1 MASFKKRNDL
11 EFNNGNNNIPDSF
24 DYRVEASANGLGE
37 DFVFKFEDNKVVAT
51 NDVGLTGL
59 EENDESAS
67 NASAKQQTVDDNNQ
81 QRNRNNNNDNS
92 TESTSESAEVAGDSA
107 AATSGSSSAA
117 SSSSASASASSAAS
131 AGASVASAVGTVA
144 AVATSAVVLVVG
156 GTLAV
161 YGQTI
166 ERPNICEFEQLDA
179 TTNSISFALLVGND
193 AEKLEDEEQEDAVIE
208 VNLECESYL
217 EFHQDVTFSQ
227 YGRLEGAFGDL
238 QPGTEYTINVVQRS
252 LLDLNNDILLGP
264 IKLSTLAEDSGVVAP
279 TSFAISP
286 SEYSMNPEET
296 VQLSITNVAPEN
308 ADKSVTWK
316 SDNERVVTVDSTGLV
331 TAVSD
336 SVDPV
341 TITAT
346 STLNTTVY
354 ATASI
359 TVNPFEPTYN
369 PTFEKEI
376 NPFGQKSIYM
386 TVDVQHDDRTFD
398 YVELTF
404 NKLDRSTGE
413 KDPESQETYCT
424 LSESPE
430 VRQVISGYPEDLDD
444 EGLYSVLLEGFIP
457 GEGQGDPS
465 GNPDSSQPQGD
476 GELVSLWE
484 DQVDFAEIETTVA
497 GEDTHSNNLYLR
509 YSEVVDGDYNVVE
522 SSYEAFLD
530 LAQVDGVDF
539 ANGETEKPYYVGV
552 FGTTAADTSYGSQE
566 MDTSFVIEET
576 RTIVP
581 IALDDSSIS
590 SYWSW
595 SPFDFIVFQ
604 QNDERQFVEVFRQ
617 SIIKSNI
624 AQVSTP
630 MAEGFMFEKEV
641 DPFGNT
647 YVYAQL
653 QLNTLDDLSEG
664 YFTFKEIDRSTG
676 EETGEEV
683 YAFLQEHPKNR
694 QIVNFSDGEFKDDG
708 LYSYTF
714 EALVT
719 DDQGGQ
725 SGGTYRTLIR
735 DRQIDFSEVPTTV
748 VGQGTHSDHLYLRH
762 VDLTDAEGNPIS
774 AFSHYDAYLDL
785 EDYDEVSSN
794 QRAVGVFESDAQ
806 SLEYGSN
813 EMKAAFKIDG
823 IGRIIESV
831 DFDATN
837 LNIEADLTFVI
848 YEMVQDVQDYQ
859 YVQEFTQVIRL
870 DSVAYRSMGFIG
882 NGSLD
887 STKSY
892 YGNHRIELT
901 LGGNHLDELPDGW
914 SVSLTDTVTGDEYAT
929 SDTQFMPL
937 DSTGEKYY
945 YDTMDPQDYFYEGLS
960 TGNDKL
966 FKVVAQIG
974 NDTVTLYEIEIQPS
988 MAGEEEYM
996 ATCAEFT
1003 YQTNETIDD
1012 ATGDTIITYTVYVRL
1027 HMDNEDL
1034 FEEYDEIIISG
1045 SVGFGGGEFEVT
1057 LVSYSQVGLEI
1068 AITAPTDQG
1077 GEVLVFENE
1086 PDFSYTYL
1094 SYSIVGNRADL
1105 DEPVLLY
1112 AESNGIH

>member
-1 MASFKKRNDL
+1 MASFKKRNGL
-11 EFNNGNNNIPDSF
+11 EFNNGNNNISDSF
-24 DYRVEASANGLGE
+24 DFRVEARANGLGE
-37 DFVFKFEDNKVVAT
+37 DFVFKFEDNKVAAT

-92 TESTSESAEVAGDSA
+92 TETTSESAEVAGDSA
-107 AATSGSSSAA
+107 AATSSTSSTAA
-117 SSSSASASASSAAS
+117 SSSASTASVSSAAS
-131 AGASVASAVGTVA
+131 AGASAASAVGTVA

-166 ERPNICEFEQLDA
+166 ERPNICEFEELEA
-179 TTNSISFALLVGND
+179 TSNSISFTLLVGND
-193 AEKLEDEEQEDAVIE
+193 AEKLEDEKQEDAVIE
-208 VNLECESYL
+208 VNLACESYL
-217 EFHQDVTFSQ
+217 EFHQDVSFSQ

-238 QPGTEYTINVVQRS
+238 KPDTEYTLNVVQRS

-264 IKLSTLAEDSGVVAP
+264 IKLSTLTEESGVVAP

-286 SEYSMNPEET
+286 SEYSLNPEET
-296 VQLSITNVAPEN
+296 VQLSVTNLVPEN
-308 ADKSVTWK
+308 ADSSVTWK
-316 SDNERVVTVDSTGLV
+316 SDNERVATVDGNGLV
-331 TAVSD
+331 TAVID
-336 SVDPV
+336 SADPV

-359 TVNPFEPTYN
+359 NVNPFEPTYN

-386 TVDVQHDDRTFD
+386 TVDVQHDDREFTQA
-398 YVELTF
+398 ELTF

-413 KDPESQETYCT
+413 KDPEAAETYCT
-424 LSESPE
+424 LREQSLET
-430 VRQVISGYPEDLDD
+430 RQVISGYPEDLDD
-444 EGLYSVLLEGFIP
+444 EGLYSIKLEGFIAD
-457 GEGQGDPS
+457 EGDPT
-465 GNPDSSQPQGD
+465 GDPDSSSTPTAD
-476 GELVSLWE
+476 GEWVTLWE
-484 DQVDFAEIETTVA
+484 DQVDFAKIEATVA
-497 GEDTHSNNLYLR
+497 GEDTHSNSLYLR
-509 YSEVVDGDYNVVE
+509 YSEIIDGDNNVLD
-522 SSYEAFLD
+522 SGYEAFLD
-530 LAQVDGVDF
+530 TAQVDGLYFED
-539 ANGETEKPYYVGV
+539 GETQKPYYVGV
-552 FGTTAADTSYGSQE
+552 YETTAQDTTYTSNEKY
-566 MDTSFVIEET
+566 TSFVVEET

-581 IALDDSSIS
+581 IDLDDSSIS
-590 SYWSW
+590 NYWNYMS
-595 SPFDFIVFQ
+595 FNFIVFQ
-604 QNDERQFVEVFRQ
+604 QNDERDFVEVFRQ
-617 SIIKSNI
+617 SITKSNV

-630 MAEGFMFEKEV
+630 MAEDFTFEKEV

-647 YVYAQL
+647 NVYAQL
-653 QLNTLDDLSEG
+653 TLNTTDDLSEG
-664 YFTFKEIDRSTG
+664 YFTFEEINRSTG
-676 EETGEEV
+676 ETTGDKV
-683 YAFLQEHPKNR
+683 YAFLQEHPKNK

-714 EALVT
+714 EALVA
-719 DDQGGQ
+719 DGQGG
-725 SGGTYRTLIR
+725 TTRTLIR
-735 DRQIDFSEVPTTV
+735 DREIDFSEVATTV
-748 VGQGTHSDHLYLRH
+748 VGQGTHSNHLYLRH
-762 VDLTDAEGNPIS
+762 VDLTDAEGYPIS
-774 AFSHYDAYLDL
+774 DFSHYDAYLDL
-785 EDYDEVSSN
+785 EDYDDASSN
-794 QRAVGVFESDAQ
+794 QRAVAVFESDAQ

-813 EMKAAFKIDG
+813 DMKAAFKIDG

-831 DFDATN
+831 DFDVTN
-837 LNIEADLTFVI
+837 LNIEENLTFVI
-848 YEMVQDVQDYQ
+848 FEMIQDVQDYQ

-892 YGNHRIELT
+892 HGNHRIELT

-914 SVSLTDTVTGDEYAT
+914 SISLTDTVTGDEYAT
-929 SDTQFMPL
+929 QDTQFLPL
-937 DSTGEKYY
+937 DTTGEKYY
-945 YDTMDPQDYFYEGLS
+945 YDTMEPQDSFYEALS
-960 TGNDKL
+960 SGNDKL
-966 FKVVAQIG
+966 FKVIATIG
-974 NDTVTLYEIEIQPS
+974 GNVVTLYEIEIQPS

-1012 ATGDTIITYTVYVRL
+1012 ATGDPIITYTVFVRL

-1034 FEEYDEIIISG
+1034 FEEYDEIVISG
-1045 SVGFGGGEFEVT
+1045 YITLGMTEFEVT
-1057 LVSYSQVGLEI
+1057 LASYSQVGLEI

-1077 GEVLVFENE
+1077 GEVLVFEDE
-1086 PDFSYTYL
+1086 PDFTYTYL

-1112 AESNGIH
+1112 AENNGIH

>member
-131 AGASVASAVGTVA
+131 AGASAASAVGTVA

-465 GNPDSSQPQGD
+465 GNPDSSQSQGD

-484 DQVDFAEIETTVA
+484 GEVDFAEIEVTVA

-683 YAFLQEHPKNR
+683 YAFLNEHPKNR
-694 QIVNFSDGEFKDDG
+694 QVVNFYDGDFKDDG

-714 EALVT
+714 EALVA
-719 DDQGGQ
+719 DNQGGQ

>member
-107 AATSGSSSAA
+107 AATSSSSSAA

-131 AGASVASAVGTVA
+131 AGASAASAVGTVA

-166 ERPNICEFEQLDA
+166 ERPNICEFEQLAA
-179 TTNSISFALLVGND
+179 TTNSINFTLLVGND
-193 AEKLEDEEQEDAVIE
+193 AEKLEDEQQEDAVIE

-264 IKLSTLAEDSGVVAP
+264 IQVSTLEEDSGVVAP

-316 SDNERVVTVDSTGLV
+316 SDNERVATVDSSGLV

-457 GEGQGDPS
+457 NEGQGDPS
-465 GNPDSSQPQGD
+465 GDPDSSQPQGD
-476 GELVSLWE
+476 GELVTLWE

-509 YSEVVDGDYNVVE
+509 YSEVVDGDYNVIE

-530 LAQVDGVDF
+530 IAQVDGLDF

-552 FGTTAADTSYGSQE
+552 FGTTAEDTSYGSQE

-590 SYWSW
+590 SYWNW

-630 MAEGFMFEKEV
+630 MAEGFTFEKEV

-683 YAFLQEHPKNR
+683 YAFLNEHPKNR
-694 QIVNFSDGEFKDDG
+694 QIVNFSDGDFKDDG

-714 EALVT
+714 EALVA
-719 DDQGGQ
+719 DNQGGQ

-785 EDYDEVSSN
+785 EDYDEASSN

-831 DFDATN
+831 NFDVTN
-837 LNIEADLTFVI
+837 LSIDEDLTFVI
-848 YEMVQDVQDYQ
+848 YEMIQDVQDYQ

>member
-37 DFVFKFEDNKVVAT
+37 DFVFKFEDNKVTAT
-51 NDVGLTGL
+51 NDVALTGL

-92 TESTSESAEVAGDSA
+92 TESTSENAEVASDSA
-107 AATSGSSSAA
+107 AATSSSSSAA

-131 AGASVASAVGTVA
+131 AGASAASAVGTVA

-279 TSFAISP
+279 TSFVISP

-296 VQLSITNVAPEN
+296 VQLSVTNLVPEN

-316 SDNERVVTVDSTGLV
+316 SDNERVATVDSTGLV

-424 LSESPE
+424 LSQSPE

-457 GEGQGDPS
+457 DEGQGDPS
-465 GNPDSSQPQGD
+465 GNPDSSQSQGD
-476 GELVSLWE
+476 GELVTLWE
-484 DQVDFAEIETTVA
+484 DEVDFAEIEVTVA

-509 YSEVVDGDYNVVE
+509 YSEVIDGDSNVLE

-530 LAQVDGVDF
+530 IAQVDGVDF
-539 ANGETEKPYYVGV
+539 ADGETEKPYYVGV
-552 FGTTAADTSYGSQE
+552 FGTTATDTSYGSQE

-590 SYWSW
+590 NYWSW

-630 MAEGFMFEKEV
+630 MAEGFTFEKEV

-647 YVYAQL
+647 NVYAQL
-653 QLNTLDDLSEG
+653 TLNTVADLSEG

-683 YAFLQEHPKNR
+683 YAGLSEHPKNR

-708 LYSYTF
+708 LYKYTF
-714 EALVT
+714 EALV
-719 DDQGGQ
+719 DDGQGGQ

-762 VDLTDAEGNPIS
+762 VDLTDAEGNPLS
-774 AFSHYDAYLDL
+774 GFDHYDAYLDF
-785 EDYDEVSSN
+785 EDIDNVSSN

-813 EMKAAFKIDG
+813 DMKAAFKIDG
-823 IGRIIESV
+823 IGRIVEDI
-831 DFDATN
+831 DFDVTN
-837 LNIEADLTFVI
+837 LNIEANLIFVVF
-848 YEMVQDVQDYQ
+848 EMIQDTQDYQ
-859 YVQEFTQVIRL
+859 YVQEFTQTIRL
-870 DSVAYRSMGFIG
+870 DSVVYRSVGFIG
-882 NGSLD
+882 NGSYTIQTTYL
-887 STKSY
+887 
-892 YGNHRIELT
+892 GHNRINLT
-901 LGGNHLDELPDGW
+901 LGGNHLNLLPENWYVYVVDAESGEEYE
-914 SVSLTDTVTGDEYAT
+914 TGIEF
-929 SDTQFMPL
+929 SQS
-937 DSTGEKYY
+937 DSTGELYH
-945 YDTMDPQDYFYEGLS
+945 YDTTDSYDSFFDSITIGDVDKELHVMTEINSTPVNLFTIDVDPSKGINPAYVD
-960 TGNDKL
+960 N
-966 FKVVAQIG
+966 
-974 NDTVTLYEIEIQPS
+974 
-988 MAGEEEYM
+988 
-996 ATCAEFT
+996 CAEFT
-1003 YQTNETIDD
+1003 REFKETDQFGDVYNLEIILHFRDIDELLLEYD
-1012 ATGDTIITYTVYVRL
+1012 SILVTGDIGMGAHQYEISITSASQVNDAIKLTDMATGEEITMYEG
-1027 HMDNEDL
+1027 D
-1034 FEEYDEIIISG
+1034 FESTAMGYSIYGISG
-1045 SVGFGGGEFEVT
+1045 QERT
-1057 LVSYSQVGLEI
+1057 LI
-1068 AITAPTDQG
+1068 
-1077 GEVLVFENE
+1077 
-1086 PDFSYTYL
+1086 FS
-1094 SYSIVGNRADL
+1094 
-1105 DEPVLLY
+1105 
-1112 AESNGIH
+1112 ESNDIH

>member
-51 NDVGLTGL
+51 NDVALTGL

-107 AATSGSSSAA
+107 AATSSSSSTAA
-117 SSSSASASASSAAS
+117 SSSASTASASSAAS

-193 AEKLEDEEQEDAVIE
+193 AEKLEDEQQEDAVIE

-264 IKLSTLAEDSGVVAP
+264 IQVSTLEEDSGVVAP

-308 ADKSVTWK
+308 ADSSVTWK
-316 SDNERVVTVDSTGLV
+316 SDNERVATVDSTGLV

-413 KDPESQETYCT
+413 KDPESQESYCT

-457 GEGQGDPS
+457 DEGQGDPS
-465 GNPDSSQPQGD
+465 GDPDSSQSQGD

-484 DQVDFAEIETTVA
+484 GEVDFAEIEVTVA

-509 YSEVVDGDYNVVE
+509 YSEVIDGDSNVLE

-539 ANGETEKPYYVGV
+539 ADGETEKPYYVGV
-552 FGTTAADTSYGSQE
+552 FGTTAEDTSYGSQE

-630 MAEGFMFEKEV
+630 MAEGFTFEKEV

-647 YVYAQL
+647 NVYAQL
-653 QLNTLDDLSEG
+653 TLNTVADLSEG

-683 YAFLQEHPKNR
+683 YAGLSEHPKNR

-708 LYSYTF
+708 LYKYTF
-714 EALVT
+714 EALV
-719 DDQGGQ
+719 DDGQGGQ

-748 VGQGTHSDHLYLRH
+748 VGQGTHSNHLYLRH
-762 VDLTDAEGNPIS
+762 VDLTDAEGNPLS
-774 AFSHYDAYLDL
+774 GFDHYDAYLDF
-785 EDYDEVSSN
+785 EDIDNVSSN

-813 EMKAAFKIDG
+813 DMKAAFKIDG
-823 IGRIIESV
+823 IGRIVEDI

-837 LNIEADLTFVI
+837 LNIEANLTFVVF
-848 YEMVQDVQDYQ
+848 EMIQDTQDYQ
-859 YVQEFTQVIRL
+859 YVQEFTQTIRL
-870 DSVAYRSMGFIG
+870 DSVVYRSVGFIG
-882 NGSLD
+882 NGSYTIQTTYL
-887 STKSY
+887 
-892 YGNHRIELT
+892 GHNRINLT
-901 LGGNHLDELPDGW
+901 LGGNHLNLLPENWYVYVVDAESGEEYE
-914 SVSLTDTVTGDEYAT
+914 TGIEF
-929 SDTQFMPL
+929 SQS
-937 DSTGEKYY
+937 DSTGELYH
-945 YDTMDPQDYFYEGLS
+945 YDTTDSYDSFFDSITIGDVDKELHVMTEIDSTPVNLFTIDVDPSKGINPAYVD
-960 TGNDKL
+960 N
-966 FKVVAQIG
+966 
-974 NDTVTLYEIEIQPS
+974 
-988 MAGEEEYM
+988 
-996 ATCAEFT
+996 CAEFIRE
-1003 YQTNETIDD
+1003 YKETDQFGDVYNLEIILHFIDID
-1012 ATGDTIITYTVYVRL
+1012 ELLLKYDSILVTGDIGMGAHQYEISITSASQVNDAIKLTDMATGEEITMYEG
-1027 HMDNEDL
+1027 D
-1034 FEEYDEIIISG
+1034 FESTAMGYNIYGISG
-1045 SVGFGGGEFEVT
+1045 QERT
-1057 LVSYSQVGLEI
+1057 LI
-1068 AITAPTDQG
+1068 
-1077 GEVLVFENE
+1077 
-1086 PDFSYTYL
+1086 FS
-1094 SYSIVGNRADL
+1094 
-1105 DEPVLLY
+1105 
-1112 AESNGIH
+1112 ESNDIH